1 MVLPYPLRFDLQIL
15 LEVTT
20 PIFLI
25 IGGGYLVTHFG
36 YMKLSAA
43 EGLMFFVQ
51 NIALPVMLFNAM
63 SKIDLGVGF
72 NFKFLLSF
80 YTGCLLSF
88 IIALTITHLYFKRS
102 WEDSVVIAFAA
113 LFGNTVLLGLA
124 VVDRALGTDSLTG
137 AYIIVAFHAPF
148 CFLVGITTMELYKS
162 REKTGRDR
170 PVIVS
175 LISLIWKNA
184 ILMGMILGLIFN
196 LLGLSL
202 PEVLAVPVNMV
213 AGSAIP
219 AALFALGGILSQYK
233 PTGDFKIIAMVCFL
247 TLIFHPFVAWVLS
260 SLVFDIPKPLIQSAV
275 ITASMPPGLNAF
287 IFASIYGR
295 GTRIAAS
302 SVLVGTIMAVF
313 TSSIILYLIA

>member
-1 MVLPYPLRFDLQIL
+1 MQIL

-25 IGGGYLVTHFG
+25 IGGGYLVTHLG
-36 YMKLSAA
+36 YMRLSAA
-43 EGLMFFVQ
+43 EGLLFFVQ

-72 NFKFLLSF
+72 NYKFLLSF

-88 IIALTITHLYFKRS
+88 IIALTITYLYFKRP

-137 AYIIVAFHAPF
+137 TYIIVALHAPF
-148 CFLVGITTMELYKS
+148 CFLVGIITMELYKS
-162 REKTGRDR
+162 RATTGR
-170 PVIVS
+170 PVIIS
-175 LISLIWKNA
+175 LVSLIWKNA

-247 TLIFHPFVAWVLS
+247 TLIFHPCVAWVLS

-287 IFASIYGR
+287 FFASIYGR

-302 SVLVGTIMAVF
+302 SVLVGTVMAVF

>member
-1 MVLPYPLRFDLQIL
+1 LQIL

-25 IGGGYLVTHFG
+25 IGGGYLVTHLG
-36 YMKLSAA
+36 YMKLPAA

-51 NIALPVMLFNAM
+51 NIALPVMLFNAI

-80 YTGCLLSF
+80 YTGSLLSF
-88 IIALTITHLYFKRS
+88 IIALTIAHLYFRRS
-102 WEDSVVIAFAA
+102 WEDSVVIAFTA

-124 VVDRALGTDSLTG
+124 VVDRALGADSLTG
-137 AYIIVAFHAPF
+137 TFVIVAFHAPF
-148 CFLVGITTMELYKS
+148 CFFVGIITMELYKS
-162 REKTGRDR
+162 REKADR

-175 LISLIWKNA
+175 LVSLIWKNA

-196 LLGLSL
+196 FLGLNL
-202 PEVLAVPVNMV
+202 PEFLAVPANMV

-219 AALFALGGILSQYK
+219 AALFALGGILSQYR

-247 TLIFHPFVAWVLS
+247 TLIFHPLVTWVLS
-260 SLVFDIPKPLIQSAV
+260 SLVFNISKPLIQSAV
-275 ITASMPPGLNAF
+275 ITAAMPPGLNAF
-287 IFASIYGR
+287 IFASIYKR

-302 SVLVGTIMAVF
+302 SVLVGTIMTIF